1 MSLLNRLSTQ
11 GTLSLKGTKPANFG
25 VNPVPPNSLHNLY
38 SVDGNP
44 NVTWRLI
51 PGNLPMKPRPS
62 TIDELDLNA
71 PNLQPGGVVS
81 QVYKS
86 KTGRR
91 YRDLGPTEGRY

>member
-1 MSLLNRLSTQ
+1 MGLLDK
-11 GTLSLKGTKPANFG
+11 LKNSILGLGGNKPQQFG

-44 NVTWRLI
+44 DVNWRLI
-51 PGNLPMKPRPS
+51 KGNLPNKPLPS
-62 TIDELDLNA
+62 TLDELDANA
-71 PNLQPGGVVS
+71 PNLQTSGVVS

-91 YRDLGPTEGRY
+91 YKDLGPTEGRY